1 MNRKKGIFFGFIA
14 IISTVFILFII
25 IMQNG
30 FNSSPTVAQKD
41 SEQIHSKEETD
52 KEVEIEGESDL
63 ETVDK
68 KQEEDSPTP
77 SKDSKVETKSTEE
90 TDPKE
95 EAQVEV
101 DKKQEPVTYSN
112 QFVRVSSLNVRQ
124 GPGVDSEV
132 IGILKINQAIQAS
145 DSATED
151 GWVQMK
157 TNNISGYVNTKYLS
171 DQKVAVQK
179 VAKAA
184 STESEQNSTQNA
196 DTNAKE
202 TKQETSEKQD
212 GKEEE
217 TQKTENPVP
226 KQNDADKLKTID
238 GNNQLILV
246 TSDGYG
252 TSSARVQT
260 YERTA
265 EGNWKQLLDVSGF
278 VGKNGFADNKVE
290 GDGKTPIG
298 KYTIG
303 HAFGR
308 AGNPGTKLSYR
319 AITPDDV
326 WVDDSNSSLY
336 NSWQSKAETSDQWS
350 SAENMDIALYTHGF
364 VINYNTAQ
372 TPGKGSA
379 IFFHIANGYTL
390 GCVGVSESNVVSILK
405 WLDPKKNPVIIQTP
419 TSGLGNY

>member
-1 MNRKKGIFFGFIA
+1 MNRKKGIFFGFVA

-52 KEVEIEGESDL
+52 KKVEVKIEGESDP

-68 KQEEDSPTP
+68 GQEEDSPTP
-77 SKDSKVETKSTEE
+77 SKDSEVKTESTEE

-95 EAQVEV
+95 EDQVEN
-101 DKKQEPVTYSN
+101 KQEPVTYSN
-112 QFVRVSSLNVRQ
+112 KFVSVSSLNVRQ
-124 GPGVDSEV
+124 GPGVNSEV
-132 IGILKINQAIQAS
+132 IGIVKINQAIQAS
-145 DSATED
+145 DSTTED

-157 TNNISGYVNTKYLS
+157 ANNISGYVNAKYVS

-179 VAKAA
+179 VAKPA
-184 STESEQNSTQNA
+184 STVPEQNSTQNA

-202 TKQETSEKQD
+202 TKQENSKKQD
-212 GKEEE
+212 EKE
-217 TQKTENPVP
+217 TQKTENPAP

-246 TSDGYG
+246 TANGYG

-278 VGKNGFADNKVE
+278 IGKNGFADNKVE
-290 GDGKTPIG
+290 GDGKTPTG

-308 AGNPGTKLSYR
+308 AGNPGIKLSYR

-419 TSGLGNY
+419 TSGLGKY